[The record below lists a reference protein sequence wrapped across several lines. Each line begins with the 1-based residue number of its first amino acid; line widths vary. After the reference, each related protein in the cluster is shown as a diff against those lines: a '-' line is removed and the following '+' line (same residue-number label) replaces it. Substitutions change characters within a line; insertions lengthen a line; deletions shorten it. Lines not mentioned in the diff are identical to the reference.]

1 MDSSAF
7 NHTVLSAFNIDSYYD
22 SICNSLKSMRKAR
35 MTAKDKS
42 EVNETSK
49 VGNIKYDASLSK
61 EYSIAA
67 EP

>member
-1 MDSSAF
+1 
-7 NHTVLSAFNIDSYYD
+7 
-22 SICNSLKSMRKAR
+22 MRKAR

>member
-1 MDSSAF
+1 
-7 NHTVLSAFNIDSYYD
+7 
-22 SICNSLKSMRKAR
+22 MRKAR
-35 MTAKDKS
+35 MTAKDKF

-49 VGNIKYDASLSK
+49 VDSIKYDVSLSK